1 MAEPQ
6 GIGQTAEEK
15 AAAEAYVAKMAEL
28 AAVEHF
34 STPPTTAPE
43 AESFPAPDPQPAPV
57 APAVSVPD

>member
-43 AESFPAPDPQPAPV
+43 AESFPAPDPQPAQ
-57 APAVSVPD
+57 